1 MRCWGN
7 DYCVPQSKKR
17 QRLQSIL
24 EQQCTGDLI
33 IIALP
38 WLPTT
43 NTKQIIPP
51 IDKGIAQS
59 IEDNLEVWP
68 DSWNTSIVYDNNDL
82 CVDPYD
88 DVYKNYYNDLLHCSQ
103 HR

>member
-1 MRCWGN
+1 MSTFSTN
-7 DYCVPQSKKR
+7 
-17 QRLQSIL
+17 
-24 EQQCTGDLI
+24 
-33 IIALP
+33 
-38 WLPTT
+38 

-51 IDKGIAQS
+51 IDKGIAKS

-68 DSWNTSIVYDNNDL
+68 ESWNKEIVHANSDL

-103 HR
+103 HRLEAQDTVVVTVML